1 MVLIEWVD
9 SRQPV
14 PEWRYVSDYDNAMNV
29 IPVMSL
35 GFLIHDGKDVKALAP
50 NLGQI
55 GQDDEQTSG
64 VIRIPSR
71 AVLKMKRLRT
81 GR

>member
-14 PEWRYVSDYDNAMNV
+14 PDWRYVSDYENAMNIV
-29 IPVMSL
+29 PVLSL

-50 NLGQI
+50 NLGQL
-55 GQDDEQTSG
+55 GQPDEQTSG
-64 VIRIPSR
+64 VIRIPAR
-71 AVLKMKRLRT
+71 AVLKIKRLQPTR
-81 GR
+81 